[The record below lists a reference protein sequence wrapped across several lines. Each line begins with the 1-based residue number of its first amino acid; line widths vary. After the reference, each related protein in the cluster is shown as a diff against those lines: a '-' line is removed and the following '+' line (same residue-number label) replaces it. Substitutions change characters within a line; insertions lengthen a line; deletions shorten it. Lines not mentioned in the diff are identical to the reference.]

1 MSKRNE
7 MDRRTRRRQLPQSG
21 YTQLLQGSRLATA
34 RSVQVDMHVKHC
46 FEVCRAIK
54 NKTAGEAIAF
64 LNQVLKIDSNRADV
78 RRKAAA
84 VPFRLGSGNKRKR
97 RSGPSMVRHRKGGIG
112 PGRYP
117 VKASREIIKLIESA
131 MENARYQYEDI
142 DAEEMLITH
151 IAAHRGRIR
160 KGWIPRARGRAT
172 PSNHYQVNL
181 EVFLEDMNT
190 TVDELED
197 EF

>member
-1 MSKRNE
+1 MSKRNQ
-7 MDRRTRRRQLPQSG
+7 MDRRTRRKQLPQSG

-97 RSGPSMVRHRKGGIG
+97 RF
-112 PGRYP
+112 P
-117 VKASREIIKLIESA
+117 VKASREIIKVIESA

-190 TVDELED
+190 TVEELED

>member
-1 MSKRNE
+1 MSKRNQ

-21 YTQLLQGSRLATA
+21 YTQLLQGTRLATA

-97 RSGPSMVRHRKGGIG
+97 RSGPSMVGHRKGGIG

-190 TVDELED
+190 IVDELED